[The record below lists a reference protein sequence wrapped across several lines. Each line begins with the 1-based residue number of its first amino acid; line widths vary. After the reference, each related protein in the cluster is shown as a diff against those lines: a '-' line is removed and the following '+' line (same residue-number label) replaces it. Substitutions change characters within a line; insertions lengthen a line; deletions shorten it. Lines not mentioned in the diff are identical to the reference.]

1 MKVLFIDTVHEILE
15 QKLSAAGM
23 ECVSG
28 YEWNRAQIL
37 AEVSSFDGIVIRSRT
52 KIDDTFFEAASNL
65 KWIARS
71 GSGLENIDLPTAG
84 KHHVTVF
91 NSPEGNAQ
99 AVGEHAT
106 GMLLSL
112 LNNLNRGDNEVRKGI
127 WRREE
132 NRGRELNSMSVGI
145 IGYGHTGSAFAK
157 CLSGFGCKILA
168 YDKYLADFGNDL
180 VLESTLEDIL
190 STCDAISLHLPLTDE
205 TRAFVNGSFISM
217 AIATPILINTSRGKV
232 VDTEAIVDGLKN
244 GQLAG
249 VCLDVHEYET
259 ASFESLNLA
268 SLPAPMQYLI
278 ASDRVI
284 LSPHVAGWT
293 SESYTKLS
301 DYLAKKILTQF
312 G

>member
-52 KIDDTFFEAASNL
+52 KIDDAFFEAASNL

-112 LNNLNRGDNEVRKGI
+112 VTRKCE
-127 WRREE
+127 R
-132 NRGRELNSMSVGI
+132 
-145 IGYGHTGSAFAK
+145 
-157 CLSGFGCKILA
+157 GFGVEKRTA
-168 YDKYLADFGNDL
+168 VGN
-180 VLESTLEDIL
+180 
-190 STCDAISLHLPLTDE
+190 
-205 TRAFVNGSFISM
+205 
-217 AIATPILINTSRGKV
+217 
-232 VDTEAIVDGLKN
+232 
-244 GQLAG
+244 
-249 VCLDVHEYET
+249 
-259 ASFESLNLA
+259 
-268 SLPAPMQYLI
+268 
-278 ASDRVI
+278 
-284 LSPHVAGWT
+284 
-293 SESYTKLS
+293 
-301 DYLAKKILTQF
+301 
-312 G
+312 